1 MIVLP
6 RQARDEHRERTL
18 NKDAVFFAG
27 RRCVRDPGVVEEWQA
42 GSTYSAQ

>member
-1 MIVLP
+1 MTVLP
-6 RQARDEHRERTL
+6 RQARDKHWESTQ
-18 NKDAVFFAG
+18 KDGACFAG